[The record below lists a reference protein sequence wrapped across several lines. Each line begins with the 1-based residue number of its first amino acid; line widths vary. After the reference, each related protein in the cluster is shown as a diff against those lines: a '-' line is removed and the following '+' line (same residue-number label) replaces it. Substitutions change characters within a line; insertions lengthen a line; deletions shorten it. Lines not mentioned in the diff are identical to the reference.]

1 MTDIDKANI
10 SGETITACD
19 SVLAVAGFLKC
30 SYVSEF
36 GQLMD
41 EMKLHKLMY
50 FAQRESYIIGQR
62 PLFTA
67 TFYGWKYGPVLKEI
81 RSIFENGDIDALS
94 ESKVSD
100 YTKQVVSETFKHYG
114 SWDSWK
120 LSSLSHGELS
130 WKNSR
135 IGIRLSESSDNPM
148 REEDIISDA
157 KRAAEFRKNKEP
169 VISV

>member
-1 MTDIDKANI
+1 MADIDRTDVFTG
-10 SGETITACD
+10 SSITCD

-30 SYVSEF
+30 LYESKF
-36 GQLMD
+36 GCSMD

-50 FAQRESYIIGQR
+50 FAQRESYIIGDR
-62 PLFTA
+62 PLFNA
-67 TFYGWKYGPVLKEI
+67 VFYGWKYGPVLKEI
-81 RSIFENGDIDALS
+81 RNIFKNGDIDTLN
-94 ESKVSD
+94 ESRVSD
-100 YTKQVVSETFKHYG
+100 YTKQVVQETLKYYG

-135 IGIRLSESSDNPM
+135 IGIRLSENSDNPM
-148 REEDIISDA
+148 RDEDIKLDA
-157 KRAAEFRKNKEP
+157 KRVMNFRKNKEP